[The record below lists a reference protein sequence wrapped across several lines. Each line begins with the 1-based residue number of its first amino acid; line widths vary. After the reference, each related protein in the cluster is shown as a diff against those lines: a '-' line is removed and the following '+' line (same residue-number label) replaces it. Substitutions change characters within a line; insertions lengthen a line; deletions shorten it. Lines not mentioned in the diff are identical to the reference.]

1 MAIKSCRLVAISGL
15 VALSMAAFIQI
26 SDAQA
31 PSKKIIR
38 VNGAGMASD
47 QVHLWAKSFVEA
59 NQDVNVLVIG
69 SSAGKGFQDLI
80 EGNAE
85 VAMMS
90 RDISGDERAKAKDK
104 GIKLA
109 EKPIGKA
116 AVAVITSP
124 RNPVSELTIEQIR
137 KIYTGEYPNWKQV
150 GGPDS
155 PIRCLTRRVPESGG
169 AVFFQSK
176 AMNGQPHGASA
187 VFTETWET
195 IMKVCTTAQDLPI
208 GIVPHTRNLK
218 DVKII
223 ALKTDENS
231 SGVKATDEA
240 VKSGAYPVT
249 LIFSFAWDQRVEDPS
264 LLKFID
270 YCASQGL
277 VPAAAETQK

>member
-1 MAIKSCRLVAISGL
+1 MAIGSCRLLAISGL

-31 PSKKIIR
+31 PGKKIIR

-47 QVHLWAKSFVEA
+47 QVNLWAKSFMEA
-59 NQDVNVLVIG
+59 NQDVNLLVIG
-69 SSAGKGFQDLI
+69 SSAGKGFRDLI
-80 EGNAE
+80 AGNAE

-90 RDISGDERAKAKDK
+90 RDISADEREKAKDK

-116 AVAVITSP
+116 AVAVITST

-137 KIYTGEYPNWKQV
+137 KIYTGEYLNWKQA

-169 AVFFQSK
+169 AVYFQSK
-176 AMNGQPHGASA
+176 AMNGQPHGPSA

-195 IMKVCTTAQDLPI
+195 IMKVCSTAQDLPI
-208 GIVPHTRNLK
+208 GIVPHTRKMN
-218 DVKII
+218 DVKMI
-223 ALKTDENS
+223 ALKVDEDS

-240 VKSGAYPVT
+240 VKSGTYPIT
-249 LIFSFAWDQRVEDPS
+249 LTFSFVWDQRLEDPS
-264 LLKFID
+264 LLKFVD

-277 VPAAAETQK
+277 GPAAETKK

>member
-1 MAIKSCRLVAISGL
+1 MAIGSCRLVTISGL

-31 PSKKIIR
+31 PGKKIIR
-38 VNGAGMASD
+38 VNGAGMASEP
-47 QVHLWAKSFVEA
+47 VNLWAKSFGEA
-59 NQDVNVLVIG
+59 NQDVNLLVIG
-69 SSAGKGFQDLI
+69 SSAGRGFRDLI
-80 EGNAE
+80 EGKAE

-90 RDISGDERAKAKDK
+90 RDISADEREKAKDK

-124 RNPVSELTIEQIR
+124 RNPVSELTMEQVR
-137 KIYTGEYPNWKQV
+137 KIYTGEYLNWKQV

-195 IMKVCTTAQDLPI
+195 IMKVCSTAQDLPI
-208 GIVPHTRNLK
+208 GIVPHTRNMN
-218 DVKII
+218 DVKMI
-223 ALKTDENS
+223 ALKADEDS

-240 VKSGAYPVT
+240 VKSGTYPIT
-249 LIFSFAWDQRVEDPS
+249 LTFSFVWDQRLEDPS
-264 LLKFID
+264 LLKFVD

-277 VPAAAETQK
+277 GPAAETKK